1 MLGEL
6 LGAGASILGG
16 IMGNKANA
24 KAAEQQYQHQKE
36 FAQSG
41 IQWKVKDAEAAGI
54 HPLYALG
61 ANTVSYSPQSVG
73 GPDFS
78 FLGQTGQNL
87 GRAIDA
93 TRSMPAKL
101 EALSLTTAHLQNEG
115 LAIDNETKKLRLASA
130 ARLANQTQLTPG
142 VPSPFDR
149 VAPNGIAGQGN
160 SPHLPPEH
168 AIRDPQFTKNLR
180 FGGRD
185 IAPDPS
191 QSDAQTF
198 EDRYGETV
206 SDWIVGPYNAY
217 RDFQYNTRSRSP
229 DDFEKVRRGMSHKTP
244 ARRY

>member
-6 LGAGASILGG
+6 LSAGTSILGG
-16 IMGNKANA
+16 IMGNNA
-24 KAAEQQYQHQKE
+24 SKKAAQQQYEHQKE

-78 FLGQTGQNL
+78 FVNQAGQNI

-93 TRSMPAKL
+93 TRSNPGKM
-101 EALSLTTAHLQNEG
+101 EAFGITAAQLQNEG
-115 LAIDNETKKLRLASA
+115 LALDNEYKKIQLASA

-168 AIRDPQFTKNLR
+168 RITDPQFTKNLR

-185 IAPDPS
+185 IAPDPA

-217 RDFQYNTRSRSP
+217 RDFQYNTRSRDP
-229 DDFEKVRRGMSHKTP
+229 NHFERVRRGMSHQTP